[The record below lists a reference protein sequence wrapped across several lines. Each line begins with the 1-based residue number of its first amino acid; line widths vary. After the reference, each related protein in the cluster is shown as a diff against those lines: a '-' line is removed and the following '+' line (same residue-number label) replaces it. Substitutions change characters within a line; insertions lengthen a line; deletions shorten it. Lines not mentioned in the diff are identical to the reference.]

1 MPPSPGGKNPKSS
14 KKPKKLKNKATCFR
28 CEAPGTHPNLPRRNM
43 GTVYRSTMRKSL
55 AENLQ
60 NGNGKNCNAGCAYVI
75 LNIGRNDAGFG
86 V

>member
-1 MPPSPGGKNPKSS
+1 
-14 KKPKKLKNKATCFR
+14 
-28 CEAPGTHPNLPRRNM
+28 M
-43 GTVYRSTMRKSL
+43 GTAYQNTMRKSL

-75 LNIGRNDAGFG
+75 LNVCRNDAGFG